1 MLRRNI
7 QLMTKQDNVPYNDCF
22 YRARTEFRYVTILD
36 VDEVIMPRRHQNWT
50 QMMQFLVSAF
60 FYVFVLYDWANLAS
74 ICWPK

>member
-22 YRARTEFRYVTILD
+22 YRARTEFRYVAILD

-50 QMMQFLVSAF
+50 QMMRFLVS
-60 FYVFVLYDWANLAS
+60 LCLR
-74 ICWPK
+74 ICIL

>member
-60 FYVFVLYDWANLAS
+60 FTYLYFM
-74 ICWPK
+74 IRQT